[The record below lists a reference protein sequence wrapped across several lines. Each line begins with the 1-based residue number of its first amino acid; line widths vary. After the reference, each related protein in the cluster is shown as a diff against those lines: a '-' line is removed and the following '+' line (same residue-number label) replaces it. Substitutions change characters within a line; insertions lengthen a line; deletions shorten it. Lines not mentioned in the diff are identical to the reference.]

1 MYQETLTPSRKV
13 SFATPPHL
21 QISIVF
27 LNPNHVFRDSGL
39 FWFLF
44 NTHSSENVWVLPCW
58 SEKTL
63 DLTLTYV
70 LKDCSCYF
78 VFFHFPPLKRRR
90 AASSLFVGED
100 VRLISNFC
108 LISVVLLNFS
118 DVFRDCTLIL
128 FVRRRVASSFLLVGE
143 DVRLNFNL
151 FSVMFQFALVSSFL
165 PPPKARTRGI
175 FILVCRKRR
184 SIEL

>member
-1 MYQETLTPSRKV
+1 MGPRWAEGGGIWL
-13 SFATPPHL
+13 
-21 QISIVF
+21 
-27 LNPNHVFRDSGL
+27 
-39 FWFLF
+39 
-44 NTHSSENVWVLPCW
+44 VLPPCW

-128 FVRRRVASSFLLVGE
+128 FLFTLLMRRRVASSFLLVGE

-151 FSVMFQFALVSSFL
+151 FSVMFQFALVSSVL
-165 PPPKARTRGI
+165 PPLKRGRVASSFLFVGKDVRLNFNLCFQCLFTLFPLLLI
-175 FILVCRKRR
+175 P
-184 SIEL
+184 